1 MPQEKE
7 QTISYYSSS
16 YTGKEIDN
24 AVANVEI
31 NASNIKANKQRITN
45 HETTFQTV
53 KKELENR
60 YTKDEADNKFISAER
75 FYTKD
80 EIDEINNNFSLQ
92 KDTYTKQE
100 VIDKLRALYK
110 SLYITLYN
118 DVLQTVDQ
126 TIKEYHNRHGL
137 SHYLLNPDVPLDFVW
152 KDNDYWI
159 DDDNN
164 NQQTGEFKPL

>member
-1 MPQEKE
+1 MPQGQE

-31 NASNIKANKQRITN
+31 NATNIEANGKRIRN

-60 YTKDEADNKFISAER
+60 YTKDEADNKFVSAER

-110 SLYITLYN
+110 SLYITLYT
-118 DVLQTVDQ
+118 DVLQTVDK
-126 TIKEYHNRHGL
+126 TIANYHNRHGL
-137 SHYLLNPDVPLDFVW
+137 SHYLLDPNVPLDFIW
-152 KDNDYWI
+152 KDD
-159 DDDNN
+159 
-164 NQQTGEFKPL
+164 NQQNGEFESP